1 MIEKKSIDKIF
12 KMIGYSNIM
21 LDKSIWEWMETT
33 VPPTFLFILYIIYMC
48 NYKLFINLKYI

>member
-1 MIEKKSIDKIF
+1 
-12 KMIGYSNIM
+12 M

-48 NYKLFINLKYI
+48 NYILFINLKYI